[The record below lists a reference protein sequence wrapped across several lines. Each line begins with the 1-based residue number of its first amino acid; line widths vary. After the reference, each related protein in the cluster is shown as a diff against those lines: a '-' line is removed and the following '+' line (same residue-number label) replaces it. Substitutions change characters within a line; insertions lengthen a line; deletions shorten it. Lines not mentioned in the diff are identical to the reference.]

1 MKMKTALLC
10 GLAGGLLVSA
20 SASADVGAFYKD
32 KTINLIIST
41 GVGGGYDTTARVV
54 ARYMPKYLPG
64 SPNIIPR
71 NMPGAGNMLAA
82 NHMYNVAASD
92 GTTIGTL
99 AQAVFTLQPLQAPGV
114 KFDASKFFYL
124 GSASVDNS
132 TIYAWHTAGVKS
144 INDVF
149 QKELLL
155 GATGVGSGSTVY
167 PIVMNNLLGTK
178 FKIVA
183 GYKTSQEIDLA
194 MERGEVQGR
203 AGNNFQSLKA
213 NRPEWIPEKKVVFLA
228 QIGLERDSD
237 FPDVP
242 LLTELAKTE
251 EQRQIFKM
259 FSIPVAIG
267 RPFLTT
273 PNVPQDRAN
282 ALRNAFERVMSDPD
296 FLSESSKAN
305 LDIKP
310 TSGIE
315 LTRIVLDLINT
326 PPDIVAKAK
335 IAGDDTGLK

>member
-1 MKMKTALLC
+1 MKIKTALLC
-10 GLAGGLLVSA
+10 GLASGLFVSA

-54 ARYMPKYLPG
+54 GRYLPKYLPG
-64 SPNIIPR
+64 NPTIIPR
-71 NMPGAGNMLAA
+71 NMPGAGNMLAT
-82 NHMYNVAASD
+82 NHLYNVAPTD
-92 GTTIGTL
+92 GTTIATL
-99 AQAVFTLQPLQAPGV
+99 AQAVFMLQPLQAPGV

-132 TIYAWHTAGVKS
+132 TIYAWHTAGMKS

-149 QKELLL
+149 EKELLL

-213 NRPEWIPEKKVVFLA
+213 NRPEWIQEKKVVFLA

-242 LLTELAKTE
+242 LLTELAKNE

-259 FSIPVAIG
+259 YSIPVAIG

-282 ALRNAFERVMSDPD
+282 ALRHAFERVMSDPD

-310 TSGIE
+310 TSGSD

-335 IAGDDTGLK
+335 IAGDDKGLK